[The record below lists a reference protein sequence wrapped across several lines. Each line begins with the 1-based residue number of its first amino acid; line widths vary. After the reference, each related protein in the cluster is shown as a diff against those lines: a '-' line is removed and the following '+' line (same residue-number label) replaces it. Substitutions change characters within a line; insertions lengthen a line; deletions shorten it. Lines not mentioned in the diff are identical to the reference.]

1 MKRAKLLLLALFTVT
16 MLFGCGKKEEALSEQ
31 PTENKPEEVTES
43 VIIETGNMVTS
54 YLTTN
59 GFIYLFTCQI
69 TCYHVSCFNNY

>member
-54 YLTTN
+54 YLTTSWA
-59 GFIYLFTCQI
+59 GKQFFDI
-69 TCYHVSCFNNY
+69 TNHTDQ